1 MSVWK
6 KIQQENIQ
14 VSPYTARKNHF
25 LTSSLLSSSFGVQF
39 LLASASNGQYILG
52 SNDTSF
58 NRRTPL
64 VYRSLK
70 QLYYQSFNS
79 SSGELLQSSSYE
91 HYLESS
97 IATGSRIIGTPESL
111 VYSIPRSLIGSHI
124 EPGTFVHGIENDG
137 YIFPDYVFP
146 GYFDE
151 LSLIFD
157 DGEGNLIIDSGSRP
171 RVGNIIYSHGLI
183 IITDQTVVGNFKGS
197 PSTDLTFKSN
207 HTLYTFNYSVK
218 LEEYEFNTT
227 FNPTAQS
234 GNTIYNYSGSRYL
247 QPSGIKASNITGS
260 VFTPYI
266 TTIGL
271 YSDKN
276 ELLAVAKLSKPVP
289 KTQDTDLT
297 FNIKLDL

>member
-14 VSPYTARKNHF
+14 VSPYTARKSHF
-25 LTSSLLSSSFGVQF
+25 LTSSLLSSSYGVQF
-39 LLASASNGQYILG
+39 LLASASDGPYVLG
-52 SNDTSF
+52 SNDIAF
-58 NRRTPL
+58 GKRKPL

-70 QLYYQSFNS
+70 QLYYQSFDS
-79 SSGELLQSSSYE
+79 SSGQLLQSSSYE

-97 IATGSRIIGTPESL
+97 FATSSREIGKPESL
-111 VYSIPRSLIGSHI
+111 VYSIPRSLVGSHI
-124 EPGTFVHGIENDG
+124 EPRSFVHGRENDG
-137 YIFPDYVFP
+137 YILPDYVLP

-157 DGEGNLIIDSGSRP
+157 DGEGNLFIDSGSRP
-171 RVGNIIYSHGLI
+171 KVGNIVYSHGMAI
-183 IITDQTVVGNFKGS
+183 FTDQTVVDNFKGS
-197 PSTDLTFKSN
+197 PATDLTFTSN
-207 HTLYTFNYSVK
+207 HTIYTFNYSIK

-234 GNTIYNYSGSRYL
+234 GSTIYIYSGSRYV
-247 QPSGIKASNITGS
+247 QPSGIKANNVTGS

-271 YSDKN
+271 YNDRS
-276 ELLAVAKLSKPVP
+276 ELVAVAKLSKPVP